1 MRTRQL
7 ARLTATVALLL
18 GITGCATNKYRAP
31 IGAFRDD
38 TQRTVGA
45 LRDFYQS
52 RNTYEVDLYLNG
64 VAADSTF
71 EVLTAD
77 SNGPTPLGAAT
88 FSPASMTARLNALDL
103 VGAYASRLAA
113 LASSDAP
120 ARFRDAAGLLGTNL
134 VSLDK
139 TFQKLSGDSDPT
151 ASRFI
156 SPIASIVGAV
166 GEMVLEHKR
175 DELIAAGLAKGEGP
189 VQEVLG
195 LVRDDLDK
203 VFSLQVATGEAERFA
218 TLVAAYNRDRSKL
231 SYEQRKSRLEEI
243 KAAHRTRM
251 AVASAVPSA
260 LVTSML
266 DAHAALVA
274 LARSPRRPE
283 NFAEFTD
290 ALELWA
296 SRVAFLSG
304 QIKSLIR

>member
-1 MRTRQL
+1 MRTKQL
-7 ARLTATVALLL
+7 ARLTATVALVL

-64 VAADSTF
+64 VAADATF
-71 EVLTAD
+71 EVVTAD

-139 TFQKLSGDSDPT
+139 TFQKLSGDSDQRR
-151 ASRFI
+151 RFI

-166 GEMVLEHKR
+166 GEMVLAHKR

-189 VQEVLG
+189 VQEAQ

-203 VFSLQVATGEAERFA
+203 VFSLRLPLAKRTALPRLSPPTTGTA
-218 TLVAAYNRDRSKL
+218 
-231 SYEQRKSRLEEI
+231 
-243 KAAHRTRM
+243 
-251 AVASAVPSA
+251 PS
-260 LVTSML
+260 
-266 DAHAALVA
+266 
-274 LARSPRRPE
+274 
-283 NFAEFTD
+283 
-290 ALELWA
+290 
-296 SRVAFLSG
+296 
-304 QIKSLIR
+304 